1 MFKAKYNREIYFA
14 KLLHYNRWHPHMMG
28 VKKKKKKCFSWILEW
43 KKVEL
48 SDSET
53 CENLIKRKNA

>member
-1 MFKAKYNREIYFA
+1 
-14 KLLHYNRWHPHMMG
+14 MMG